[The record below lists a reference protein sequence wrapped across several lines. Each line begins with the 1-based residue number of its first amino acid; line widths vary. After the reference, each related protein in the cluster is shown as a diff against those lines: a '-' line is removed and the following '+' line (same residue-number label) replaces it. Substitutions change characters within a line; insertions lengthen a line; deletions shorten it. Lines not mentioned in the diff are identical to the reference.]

1 MLLVLAGA
9 TETGDTEKVR
19 SGSLPTLGARVF
31 QKSGEQHGG
40 GLSQTQGE
48 QQRMSD
54 TVWVALVTGIPGV
67 IASVLRYVDRRDIR
81 RSVTLAEK
89 TAQLAEKNEQHL
101 VETKTAMVILE
112 KNTNSIKDELVRTT
126 AMASRAVGNLEGR
139 AQQKAEHSKG
149 ESEEHAG

>member
-1 MLLVLAGA
+1 MLLDWAEVTG
-9 TETGDTEKVR
+9 TGDTEKCAGEV
-19 SGSLPTLGARVF
+19 LPPSALEYFRNRENSTTAVY
-31 QKSGEQHGG
+31 QKHKGK
-40 GLSQTQGE
+40 
-48 QQRMSD
+48 QQNMSD

-139 AQQKAEHSKG
+139 AQQKAEYKG